1 MNKKI
6 IATGAFLG
14 MIAIILGAFGAH
26 ALKKVLAENEIAIFE
41 IAIRYQM
48 YHAIF
53 LLFIGLLNDISL
65 QTKKR
70 IFYLVL
76 FGVLFFSGSLY
87 LLATKELTGINFKFI
102 GLVTPLGGL
111 LFIIAWGLLA
121 FNYFNT
127 KKIK

>member
-6 IATGAFLG
+6 ITTGAFLG

-53 LLFIGLLNDISL
+53 LLFIGLLNEISL

-70 IFYLVL
+70 IYYLVL
-76 FGVLFFSGSLY
+76 FGVFFFSGSLY
-87 LLATKELTGINFKFI
+87 LLATKELTGIDFKFI
-102 GLVTPLGGL
+102 GLVTPVGGL
-111 LFIIAWGLLA
+111 LFIIAWGLLS